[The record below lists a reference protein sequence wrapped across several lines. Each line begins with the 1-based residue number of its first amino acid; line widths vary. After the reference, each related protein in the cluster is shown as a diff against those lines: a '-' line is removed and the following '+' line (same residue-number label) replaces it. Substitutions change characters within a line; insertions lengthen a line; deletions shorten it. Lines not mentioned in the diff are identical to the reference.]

1 MMSELHYSSSHDALS
16 DAAVK
21 TDLIAMVFVGP
32 VDGRSGPPRVTPGR
46 NSDPFVVG
54 FPYA

>member
-1 MMSELHYSSSHDALS
+1 MSELHYSSSHDALS